1 MIAAAVA
8 SVALTVSPARV
19 ALEPR
24 SPTVLRVSGP
34 NVPVTVTAVGYG
46 LDLRG
51 HQRVLRAPAPWL
63 LVSPRRVFATRTGA
77 AVTLRAKL
85 PVAAAGDRFA
95 VVLVTA
101 TAESRV
107 GVAVRVRLGVVASV
121 RAPGKVTHR
130 IVFRSLRLRG
140 RVFELM
146 LGNTGNVAETLHPA
160 DVTVTVGR
168 ARLHPRAR
176 QLLPHTRALFQLAWR
191 GRMKPRIAARVE
203 VKHLVRSMV
212 CRRRRQSR
220 LIMACNP
227 YL

>member
-1 MIAAAVA
+1 VIAAAVA
-8 SVALTVSPARV
+8 SVALSVTPARV

-24 SPTVLRVSGP
+24 LPTVLRVSGP

-51 HQRVLRAPAPWL
+51 RQRVLRASASWL
-63 LVSPRRVFATRTGA
+63 SVSPRRVVANRAGTP
-77 AVTLRAKL
+77 VTLRAKL
-85 PVAAAGDRFA
+85 PRAARGDLFA

-101 TAESRV
+101 AAGSRV

-130 IVFRSLRLRG
+130 IVVRSLRLRG

-146 LGNTGNVAETLHPA
+146 LANMGDVAETLHPA

-168 ARLHPRAR
+168 ASLHPRAR
-176 QLLPHTRALFQLAWR
+176 HVLPHSRALFQLTWR
-191 GRMKPRIAARVE
+191 GVPTARLVARVR
-203 VKHLVRSMV
+203 VRQLVRALV
-212 CRRRRQSR
+212 CESPSRQGRRHRW
-220 LIMACNP
+220 CV
-227 YL
+227 